1 MKAPASSAVR
11 WLLLAALPVLLYF
24 LLFARFAVDI
34 PFGDDYAVLSFV
46 LNFTNPHVPAKAPL
60 LFSQHNEHRIV
71 TLRMVLLLFHQAF
84 QRIDFVLIALLGNLG
99 LLGIA
104 ALFSRMPAPQALARP
119 DPLPRSWAAAAAI
132 LPPLYLIFQLQHHEI
147 LNWAMCAFTNVFVLL
162 FSFLSL
168 YLLIRSDAVRAFV
181 LAIGFSIL
189 AAYTNG
195 NGVFVFFIGFVVLLL
210 RRKFRRLA
218 WWAACGLIYIGFY
231 FHGFVRNPEHPDI
244 TAILKTGLPRLVE
257 YTLSVIGSFADFGQK
272 GGPIPI
278 LAGLVLLAGTAVAL
292 KKGIWRKNAFLT
304 SGLAFLLLSFAA
316 NTVTRAPM
324 GLAMAFMPRY
334 KLLSILMLLCVYF
347 SVLELTRRKKTV
359 ILGFTAFAV
368 LFSAYSF
375 YANYRTVRDRRPV
388 LSMNLVEWSA
398 YKADLP
404 YPNAAQAEVILR
416 AASVRRVYRAP
427 RALNILRPRFPFG
440 GIDGGQTAELEAGKD
455 LLFSGWALDDGGR
468 PSVIVRAGSPAEERE
483 PAARPDV
490 SMFIGKA
497 VFRSGSIPEAERAYY
512 GFSGTDRMIW
522 EFRVKREDLLPVER
536 NGKIDISFFVRD
548 EDGQETLLGTRSLR
562 HEGGK
567 YTRK

>member
-1 MKAPASSAVR
+1 M
-11 WLLLAALPVLLYF
+11 LLAALPVLLYF
-24 LLFARFAVDI
+24 LLFARFAVNI

-71 TLRMVLLLFHQAF
+71 TLRMVLLLFYRAF
-84 QRIDFVLIALLGNLG
+84 HRIDFVLIALLGNLG
-99 LLGIA
+99 LLGIT
-104 ALFSRMPAPQALARP
+104 ALFSRMPAPQTLARA
-119 DPLPRSWAAAAAI
+119 DPFSPSWAAAAVI
-132 LPPLYLIFQLQHHEI
+132 LPPSYLIFQLQHYEI

-168 YLLIRSDAVRAFV
+168 YLLTRFDTVRAFV

-195 NGVFVFFIGFVVLLL
+195 NGVFVFFIGFAVLLL

-231 FHGFVRNPEHPDI
+231 FQGFVRNPEHPDV
-244 TAILKTGLPRLVE
+244 AALLKTGLPRLVE
-257 YTLSVIGSFADFGQK
+257 YALSVIGSFADFGQN

-292 KKGIWRKNAFLT
+292 KKGISGKNAFLT
-304 SGLAFLLLSFAA
+304 SALAFLLLSFTA

-334 KLLSILMLLCVYF
+334 KLLSILMLLLVYF
-347 SVLELTRRKKTV
+347 SALELAGRKKTV
-359 ILGFTAFAV
+359 ILGFTAFAM
-368 LFSAYSF
+368 LFSAYSL
-375 YANYRTVRDRRPV
+375 YANYRTVRDRGPV
-388 LSMNLVEWSA
+388 LSMNMVEWSA
-398 YKADLP
+398 HLAELP
-404 YPNAAQAEVILR
+404 YANAAQAEAILR
-416 AASVRRVYRAP
+416 TASVRRVYRAP

-468 PSVIVRAGSPAEERE
+468 PSVIVRRGTPMKEHE
-483 PAARPDV
+483 PAARPYG
-490 SMFIGKA
+490 STFIGKA
-497 VFRSGSIPEAERAYY
+497 VFRPGSIPGAETDFY
-512 GFSGTDRMIW
+512 GFPGTDRMIW
-522 EFRVKREDLLPVER
+522 EFRVKRGDLLPVEG
-536 NGKIDISFFVRD
+536 NGKIEISFFARD
-548 EDGQETLLGTRSLR
+548 EDGQETVLGTRSIR
-562 HEGGK
+562 YEGQKDTGK
-567 YTRK
+567 